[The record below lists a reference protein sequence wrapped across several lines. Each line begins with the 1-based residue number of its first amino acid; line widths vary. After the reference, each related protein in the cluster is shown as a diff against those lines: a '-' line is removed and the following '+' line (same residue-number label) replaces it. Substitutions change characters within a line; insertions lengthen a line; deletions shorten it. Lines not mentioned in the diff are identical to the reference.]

1 MLLGIPQ
8 FAGDPD
14 EIRDTNFEVPFGPAT
29 LAPISGDAAR
39 VSAPEEHDVDVTVL
53 ILGGGRGTRLE
64 PLTLRRSKPAVPV
77 AGKYRL
83 IDIPISNAI
92 NSGMERMYVLTQFNS
107 VSLHR
112 HIGRTYRFD
121 AFSRGYVQ
129 ILAAQQTPTLQ
140 TWFQGTADAV
150 RQNLHIFAQLPG
162 EHVLILAGDHMY
174 RMDYRQLLHDH
185 VENEA
190 DITIAVKPCSSEE
203 IASFGAVMVDE
214 SGRIIQFREKPSTA
228 DERAGMEVAP
238 SLLEVKGVSSDLP
251 YLASMGI
258 YIFRKEALVESLDNT
273 LADFGSDI
281 IPAEVAKRRVQA
293 HFFKGYWRDIGTIGA
308 FFEAHMD
315 LVREQPQFSF
325 HDQAWPI
332 YTRPRYLP
340 GARLHRCRFD
350 HVILSD
356 GSRVEGSEIENA
368 IVGLRSS
375 VRKSTIRNTLIMGI
389 DAHYP
394 AAEPGEPEPG
404 IGEGCEIS
412 NAIIDKNARIGR
424 KVRICNESGVR
435 EAAGDG
441 WAIRDGIVVVAKNA
455 VVPDGTVI

>member
-1 MLLGIPQ
+1 M
-8 FAGDPD
+8 
-14 EIRDTNFEVPFGPAT
+14 
-29 LAPISGDAAR
+29 
-39 VSAPEEHDVDVTVL
+39 SALEECDLDVTVL
-53 ILGGGRGTRLE
+53 ILGGGRGARLA
-64 PLTLRRSKPAVPV
+64 PLTLLRSKPAVPV

-92 NSGMERMYVLTQFNS
+92 NSGMYVLTQFNS

-129 ILAAQQTPTLQ
+129 ILAAQQTPTVQ

-185 VENEA
+185 VKNEA
-190 DITIAVKPCSSEE
+190 DITIAVKPCSSDE
-203 IASFGAVMVDE
+203 IAGFGAVMVDE
-214 SGRIIQFREKPSTA
+214 SGRIVEFREKPSTA
-228 DERAGMEVAP
+228 EDRAGMEVAP
-238 SLLEVKGVSSDLP
+238 SLLETKGVPSDLP

-258 YIFRKEALVESLDNT
+258 YIFRKEALVEALNNK
-273 LADFGSDI
+273 LVDFGSDI
-281 IPAEVAKRRVQA
+281 IPAEVSRRRVQA

-315 LVREQPQFSF
+315 LVLEKPQFTF

-340 GARLHRCRFD
+340 GAMLHRCRFN
-350 HVILSD
+350 HALLSD
-356 GSRVEGSEIENA
+356 GSRVEDSEIENA
-368 IVGLRSS
+368 VVGLRGEI
-375 VRKSTIRNTLIMGI
+375 RKSTVRRALIMGI

-394 AAEPGEPEPG
+394 APELGEPPPG
-404 IGEGCEIS
+404 IGEGCEIR

-424 KVRICNESGVR
+424 GVQICNEAGIE
-435 EAAGDG
+435 EADGDG

-455 VVPDGTVI
+455 VIPDGTII

>member
-1 MLLGIPQ
+1 M
-8 FAGDPD
+8 
-14 EIRDTNFEVPFGPAT
+14 
-29 LAPISGDAAR
+29 
-39 VSAPEEHDVDVTVL
+39 SALEECDLDVTVL
-53 ILGGGRGTRLE
+53 ILGGGRGARLA
-64 PLTLRRSKPAVPV
+64 PLTLQRSKPAVPV

-129 ILAAQQTPTLQ
+129 ILAAQQTPTVQ

-150 RQNLHIFAQLPG
+150 RQNLHIFTQLPG

-185 VENEA
+185 IQNKA

-203 IASFGAVMVDE
+203 IAAFGAVRVDD
-214 SGRIIQFREKPSTA
+214 SGRIIEFREKPSTA
-228 DERAGMEVAP
+228 EEQSGMEVSP
-238 SLLEVKGVSSDLP
+238 SLLETKGVSSELP

-258 YIFRKEALVESLDNT
+258 YIFRKEALIEALGNN
-273 LADFGSDI
+273 LADFGGDI
-281 IPAEVAKRRVQA
+281 IPAEVSRRRVQA

-315 LVREQPQFSF
+315 LVKEKPQFTF

-340 GARLHRCRFD
+340 GAMLHRCRFD
-350 HVILSD
+350 HALLSD
-356 GSRVEGSEIENA
+356 GSRVEDSEIENA
-368 IVGLRSS
+368 VVGLRGS
-375 VRKSTIRNTLIMGI
+375 VQKSTIHRALIMGI
-389 DAHYP
+389 DSHYP
-394 AAEPGEPEPG
+394 APELGEPPPG
-404 IGEGCEIS
+404 IGEGCEIT

-424 KVRICNESGVR
+424 NVRICNEAGVE
-435 EAAGDG
+435 EAKGDG
-441 WAIRDGIVVVAKNA
+441 WEIHDGIVVVAKN
-455 VVPDGTVI
+455 VVIPDGTVI

>member
-1 MLLGIPQ
+1 M
-8 FAGDPD
+8 
-14 EIRDTNFEVPFGPAT
+14 
-29 LAPISGDAAR
+29 
-39 VSAPEEHDVDVTVL
+39 SALEECNMDVTVL
-53 ILGGGRGTRLE
+53 ILGGGRGARLA

-129 ILAAQQTPTLQ
+129 ILAAQQTPTVQ

-174 RMDYRQLLHDH
+174 RMDYRQLLRDH
-185 VENEA
+185 VENKA

-203 IASFGAVMVDE
+203 IAGFGAVMVDE
-214 SGRIIQFREKPSTA
+214 SGRIIEFREKPSTA
-228 DERAGMEVAP
+228 EERAGMEVSP
-238 SLLEVKGVSSDLP
+238 SLLEAKGVSSDLP

-258 YIFRKEALVESLDNT
+258 YIFRKEALIESLANK
-273 LADFGSDI
+273 LVDFGGDI
-281 IPAEVAKRRVQA
+281 IPAEVSNRRVQA
-293 HFFKGYWRDIGTIGA
+293 HFFRGYWRDIGTIGA

-315 LVREQPQFSF
+315 LVQEEPQFTF

-350 HVILSD
+350 HALLSD
-356 GSRVEGSEIENA
+356 GSGVEDSEIENA
-368 IVGLRSS
+368 IVGLRGL
-375 VRKSTIRNTLIMGI
+375 VRKSTVRNALIMGI

-394 AAEPGEPEPG
+394 APEPGEPPPG
-404 IGEGCEIS
+404 VGEGCEIS

-424 KVRICNESGVR
+424 NVRICNEAGVE
-435 EAAGDG
+435 EADGDG